1 MNTISLIY
9 IIGVVIA
16 SVINYNLFIKKRR
29 LYNYKRFNN
38 LFNNICKLMAFHN
51 CMYSR
56 ILERNS

>member
-1 MNTISLIY
+1 MNTILLIY

-16 SVINYNLFIKKRR
+16 SVINYNLFII
-29 LYNYKRFNN
+29 YNYKRFNN